1 MYAWGVREGLKEG
14 DMLGDIGFGEL
25 LVIFLVALLF
35 FGAKRLPDLAGS
47 LGKSVREF
55 KKGMQDMKD
64 DVTKEI
70 QQSSNGAAKSEEK
83 TTRSS

>member
-1 MYAWGVREGLKEG
+1 
-14 DMLGDIGFGEL
+14 MLGDIGFGEL

-55 KKGMQDMKD
+55 KKGMQDVKEE
-64 DVTKEI
+64 VTKEI
-70 QQSSNGAAKSEEK
+70 QQSSVEASKGEEK
-83 TTRSS
+83 TIHHS